1 MKRAFVILTV
11 VLLIATVCLTGCS
24 NGPNALSESH
34 SHDLSNNAVEADDK
48 TVEIEF
54 IPDTFAS
61 FSEFASAVKNAET
74 RTSDSSVVDD
84 ANIGAIS
91 YYYAPQKAF
100 EGFELAQIEV
110 LAKRIIM
117 YYIPNSSESKEFDY
131 NTGIIVTYAREEATT
146 SKNPLAALADQVGMD
161 LTDEG
166 YLDVWNDKAP
176 PVCSNYGRG
185 VNHLSFSSLGWSYL
199 RWLFIRDNQPCYGA
213 ACRAWNYCTSI
224 KFFRECCYLD
234 NARIFDYSVCCV
246 IHSMRKTI

>member
-1 MKRAFVILTV
+1 MKRVFVIILTV
-11 VLLIATVCLTGCS
+11 VLLIAAACLTGCS
-24 NGPNALSESH
+24 NGSNALSESH
-34 SHDLSNNAVEADDK
+34 SHELSNNAAEVDDK

-61 FSEFASAVKNAET
+61 FSEFASAVKKAET

-91 YYYAPQKAF
+91 YYYAPEKAF

-117 YYIPNSSESKEFDY
+117 YYIPNSSTSKVFDY

-166 YLDVWNDKAP
+166 YLYEQERNTITFAVGNSWMSIRVPDDMNEYEQLAP
-176 PVCSNYGRG
+176 LCVATKN
-185 VNHLSFSSLGWSYL
+185 
-199 RWLFIRDNQPCYGA
+199 
-213 ACRAWNYCTSI
+213 TI
-224 KFFRECCYLD
+224 K
-234 NARIFDYSVCCV
+234 
-246 IHSMRKTI
+246 